1 MLINFQA
8 KNIEKVILPKSM
20 SLEVFITVIIC
31 ITVCVCITFLF
42 RFYGIFRFPIATVII
57 ILINSFFPFIMV
69 IGLIPY
75 DVSLTLFGASP
86 IYKRSLYLAL
96 VTFYWISNIFSFL
109 IAPIAVSTMGYSKT
123 ISIKHRI
130 KMAILD
136 HLVFYGVIVIV
147 VILGLV
153 LLLIS
158 GTFSFSSIPYLIV
171 ALTNAYG
178 LLLFCLLMGHGLV
191 SFPLTVWK
199 QASPKRR
206 YNFYLQRMANEQKV
220 LKRAVSN
227 GRRVLEIC
235 FKARDQTA
243 GELHELYDTQG
254 RPRESRL
261 TRLTFELPHNFEED
275 FRHKGIERMTKVD
288 WPNATLRNMEDF
300 FVLMDHVSDS
310 IDQANKFIVYSGQQ
324 ATDSLHDLCNQHE
337 GFYSTKIKIIT
348 IRILAVLTGIMS
360 LIVLWGEL
368 IRMIKPEWSVFHL
381 LSHISLSPSVG
392 MLFVTTP
399 ALAFQTFIG
408 CWSLTWIHVGSFFRF
423 IEGATNLRTFTFWTS
438 FSAKLM
444 PTIGYHYLTQI
455 GADKSQ
461 YVVVMG
467 VMDRIPF
474 VGREVVK
481 YAPVLLLIIVF
492 FVLLN
497 LWDKILKFLGL
508 KNWTFE
514 NSEFNSEDLKKGEQM
529 LKDIDPEVKEILESN
544 NELCIEVFDKEENLE
559 PLAIQ

>member
-1 MLINFQA
+1 
-8 KNIEKVILPKSM
+8 
-20 SLEVFITVIIC
+20 
-31 ITVCVCITFLF
+31 
-42 RFYGIFRFPIATVII
+42 
-57 ILINSFFPFIMV
+57 MV
-69 IGLIPY
+69 IGLLPY
-75 DVSLTLFGASP
+75 DVSLTLFTSSP
-86 IYKRSLYLAL
+86 IYKHSLYLAL
-96 VTFYWISNIFSFL
+96 ISFYWISNIFSFL
-109 IAPIAVSTMGYSKT
+109 IAPIAVSTMSYGKT

-147 VILGLV
+147 VIFGLL

-158 GTFSFSSIPYLIV
+158 GTFSFSSIPSLIV

-178 LLLFCLLMGHGLV
+178 LLLFCFLMGHGLV

-199 QASPKRR
+199 QAMPKRR
-206 YNFYLQRMANEQKV
+206 YYFYLNRMSNEQKV
-220 LKRAVSN
+220 LQRAVSN

-235 FKARDQTA
+235 YKVRDQSNN
-243 GELHELYDTQG
+243 ELKEVYDTQG
-254 RPRESRL
+254 RTRESRL

-275 FRHKGIERMTKVD
+275 FRHKGIEQMMKVD
-288 WPNATLRNMEDF
+288 WQTATIQDLEEF
-300 FVLMDHVSDS
+300 FVLMDNVSDS

-324 ATDSLHDLCNQHE
+324 ASDSLSDICNQKE
-337 GFYSTKIKIIT
+337 GFISTKIKIIT
-348 IRILAVLTGIMS
+348 QRVISVLAGIIS
-360 LIVLWGEL
+360 LIVVWGEL
-368 IRMIKPEWSVFHL
+368 IRMIKPEWSVFHQ
-381 LSHISLSPSVG
+381 LSHISLSPAVG
-392 MLFVTTP
+392 MLFITVP
-399 ALAFQTFIG
+399 ALSFQTFIG
-408 CWSLTWIHVGSFFRF
+408 CWSLTCIHVGSFFRF

-455 GADKSQ
+455 GAVKSQ

-481 YAPVLLLIIVF
+481 YSPILLLIIMF

-497 LWDKILKFLGL
+497 LWDKILAFLQL

-514 NSEFNSEDLKKGEQM
+514 KNEFNNVDLKKGEQM
-529 LKDIDPEVKEILESN
+529 LKDIDPEVKDILDN
-544 NELCIEVFDKEENLE
+544 NTDLCIEVFDHDHGDKDILE
-559 PLAIQ
+559 PLTIQ